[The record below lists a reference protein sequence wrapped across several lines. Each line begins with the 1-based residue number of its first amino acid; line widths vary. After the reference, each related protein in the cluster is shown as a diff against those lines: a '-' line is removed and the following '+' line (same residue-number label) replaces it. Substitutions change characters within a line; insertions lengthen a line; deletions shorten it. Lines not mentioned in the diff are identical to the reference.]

1 MALADSFCSLLFNHY
16 LFTVVVYR
24 HINVCALVRI
34 NIILCLVLKAFT
46 GQSSGNWLSFNISS
60 IYCKLQIMPLLIH
73 LKEK

>member
-60 IYCKLQIMPLLIH
+60 INCKLQIMPLLIH